1 MIATTQK
8 PGEVVSTRYDF
19 VILFDVQDGNPN
31 GDPDAGNLPRLDP
44 QTMHGLVTDVCLKRK
59 VRDYVWRAHP
69 EGEGYAIFVKHGKD
83 LESQQELPYKL
94 LKIEPDK
101 KDRDKIS
108 KARQWMCKNF
118 YDVRSFGAVMST
130 TAYRCGQVRGPV
142 QLTFSRSIDPIVPL
156 EHTITRVAFTERKKA
171 ETAEGT
177 TEMGRKNTVP
187 YALYRGHGFVTPA
200 FAADTG
206 FTCGDLEIFWQA
218 LINMFTTD
226 RSAAR
231 GLMATRA
238 LYVFEHASALGEAPA
253 HKLFERLQVHLSPD
267 IQTPRSFPEYV
278 IDWDGTDLADGIIVR
293 ELVGQKHWD
302 RERQEWFSDGK

>member
-1 MIATTQK
+1 MIGTARK
-8 PGEVVSTRYDF
+8 PEEVVSTRYDF
-19 VILFDVQDGNPN
+19 VILFDVQD

-59 VRDYVWRAHP
+59 VRDYILRVHP
-69 EGEGYAIFVKHGKD
+69 EGEGYGIFVQHGKA

-94 LKIEPDK
+94 LKLEPDK
-101 KDRDKIS
+101 KDRDKIG

-130 TAYRCGQVRGPV
+130 TEYRCGQVRGPV
-142 QLTFSRSIDPIVPL
+142 QLTFARSIDPIVPL

-171 ETAEGT
+171 ETAEGE

-206 FTCGDLEIFWQA
+206 FTHGDLEIFWRA
-218 LINMFTTD
+218 LVNMFTPD

-238 LYVFEHASALGEAPA
+238 LYVFEHASGLGEAPA
-253 HKLFERLQVHLSPD
+253 HRLFERLLVHLRPD
-267 IQTPRSFPEYV
+267 IKTARSFSDYV
-278 IDWDGTDLADGIIVR
+278 IDWDGADLADGITAC
-293 ELVGQKHWD
+293 ELVGQKCWD
-302 RERQEWFSDGK
+302 AEKQEWIRNGK